1 MARLHLDSLS
11 TKTTLRKFKTALESL
26 PVDLN
31 ITYDEIWERIKA
43 QNPDDADLAKKVV
56 YWVFHAMRPLTV
68 LELQHALAVEPGDT
82 TLDADSIPDEDL
94 IISVC
99 AGIVTIQGD
108 SNTVGLVHSTT
119 QEYFERTAAQFFP
132 EAQQEILRTCLTYLV
147 FDEFDGGPCNSDEEV
162 KTRLQERPLLQYAA
176 KHWGL
181 HVTGSLEE
189 LEEEAILDFLN
200 HDSKMM
206 SSLQILNIRA
216 HQRERFTQ
224 FTPRNVTALWLASY
238 FGFCYI
244 AKLLLENGVEEDGE
258 NNDNAVGI
266 SPFELAASRGHE
278 KMVRLLLRHK
288 ETRDINTAFHHAA
301 WSGHEAV
308 MRTLLEHGAEINAP
322 NKIGMTALHLA
333 SQMGHEKLTRF
344 LLEEGADITLRTDN
358 GRVAL
363 FLAARLGQSEVTQ
376 VLLEHGNGHLYEV
389 EVYVSCIRIAH
400 RYRRPQVIDVL
411 FNQMDRSLAIDQ
423 QGRTPL
429 HLISATYQLAL
440 VERLLE
446 KQLDARS
453 LDKQKRTSLHY
464 AAACG
469 SPEVIERLLREG
481 LDPAQ
486 PDIDQWTP
494 LHWAARARKESNI
507 KALMTAVGDDV
518 PGMMFRWEP
527 QIFGIDLGQVS
538 QVEILMSIH
547 NALTRGKSPSSNAAE
562 IAPPPPLRPSL
573 FTTVISLKMNVNE
586 VIDSFSHWNIRCD
599 GCDLVS
605 LEKTIPS
612 STDTQLLL
620 SPSSHSQTSLSS
632 SFPLP
637 PSASKHTANTAKFP
651 SPPI

>member
-31 ITYDEIWERIKA
+31 MTYDEIWERIKA

-56 YWVFHAMRPLTV
+56 YWVFHAVRPLTV
-68 LELQHALAVEPGDT
+68 LELQHALAVESGDT
-82 TLDADSIPDEDL
+82 TLDEDSIPDEDL
-94 IISVC
+94 MISVC
-99 AGIVTIQGD
+99 AGIVAVQED

-119 QEYFERTAAQFFP
+119 QEYFERTAAEFFP
-132 EAQQEILRTCLTYLV
+132 EAQREILRACLTYLA

-162 KTRLQERPLLQYAA
+162 KTRLEERPLLQYAA

-189 LEEEAILDFLN
+189 LEDVAIVDFLN
-200 HDSKMM
+200 HGSKMI
-206 SSLQILNIRA
+206 SSLQILHIRA
-216 HQRERFTQ
+216 HQREGYTQ

-238 FGFCYI
+238 FGFCHI
-244 AKLLLENGVEEDGE
+244 AKLLLESGVEDGE
-258 NNDNAVGI
+258 NNDNIVGI

-278 KMVRLLLRHK
+278 EMVRLLLRHK
-288 ETRDINTAFHHAA
+288 ATRDINTAFHHAA

-308 MRTLLEHGAEINAP
+308 MRTLLEKGAEINAP

-344 LLEEGADITLRTDN
+344 LLEKGADITLRTDK

-363 FLAARLGQSEVTQ
+363 FLAARLGHSEVTQ
-376 VLLEHGNGHLYEV
+376 VLLEHGKGHLYEV
-389 EVYVSCIRIAH
+389 EVYVSCMRIAH
-400 RYRRPQVIDVL
+400 QYHRPQVMDVL
-411 FNQMDRSLAIDQ
+411 FNQMNRSLAIDQ

-429 HLISATYQLAL
+429 HLCSATYQLAL

-446 KQLDARS
+446 TRLDARS
-453 LDKQKRTSLHY
+453 PDKQKRTSLHY
-464 AAACG
+464 AAACS
-469 SPEVIERLLREG
+469 SPEVIKRLLQEG

-507 KALMTAVGDDV
+507 KALVTAVGDDV

-527 QIFGIDLGQVS
+527 QIFGIDLGQAS
-538 QVEILMSIH
+538 HVEILMSIH
-547 NALTRGKSPSSNAAE
+547 NALTRKKSLSSNAAE
-562 IAPPPPLRPSL
+562 IAPPPRLPPSL
-573 FTTVISLKMNVNE
+573 FTTVISLKMNVNA
-586 VIDSFSHWNIRCD
+586 VIDSFSHWNIQCD

-605 LEKTIPS
+605 LKKNHAKLNTYTTIAF
-612 STDTQLLL
+612 
-620 SPSSHSQTSLSS
+620 SLITFPNIAFFLF
-632 SFPLP
+632 SFLP
-637 PSASKHTANTAKFP
+637 P
-651 SPPI
+651 PPPWIKT